1 MRKMIFP
8 LLTFLWMV
16 VIFSFSANPAEE
28 STQISRS
35 VGRMIGEI
43 CISEFQEWPKERQ
56 DAFAERIDYPVR
68 KCAHALEYAILGMLL
83 WFSFSGIA
91 GRKAGLYSFVT
102 GTFYAASDEIHQLY
116 VAGRSGQ
123 ISDVIL
129 DASGVLIGLLL
140 IYILRTGIKRYKKHT
155 SNRQIQIKIK

>member
-1 MRKMIFP
+1 MIFP
-8 LLTFLWMV
+8 LLTFLWMA

-56 DAFAERIDYPVR
+56 DVFAERIDYPVR
-68 KCAHALEYAILGMLL
+68 KCAHASEYAILGILL
-83 WFSFSGIA
+83 WLSISEIA
-91 GRKAGLYSFVT
+91 EKKMGLYAFVT
-102 GTFYAASDEIHQLY
+102 GTIYAASDEFHQLY
-116 VAGRSGQ
+116 VPGRSGQ

-129 DASGVLIGLLL
+129 DASGILIGLLL

-155 SNRQIQIKIK
+155 ANRQIQIKIK

>member
-1 MRKMIFP
+1 MIFP
-8 LLTFLWMV
+8 LLTFLWMA

-56 DAFAERIDYPVR
+56 DVFAERIDYPVR
-68 KCAHALEYAILGMLL
+68 KCAHASEYAILGILL
-83 WFSFSGIA
+83 WLSISEIA
-91 GRKAGLYSFVT
+91 EKKMGLYAFVT
-102 GTFYAASDEIHQLY
+102 GTIYAASDEFHQLY
-116 VAGRSGQ
+116 VPGRSGQ

-129 DASGVLIGLLL
+129 DASGILIGLLL
-140 IYILRTGIKRYKKHT
+140 IYTTYR
-155 SNRQIQIKIK
+155 NQKI

>member
-1 MRKMIFP
+1 MKKMIFP
-8 LLTFLWMV
+8 LLTFLWMA

-56 DAFAERIDYPVR
+56 DVFAERIDYPVR
-68 KCAHALEYAILGMLL
+68 KCAHASEYAILGILL
-83 WFSFSGIA
+83 WLSISEIA
-91 GRKAGLYSFVT
+91 EKKMGLYAFVT
-102 GTFYAASDEIHQLY
+102 GTIYAASDEFHQLY
-116 VAGRSGQ
+116 VPGRSGQ

-129 DASGVLIGLLL
+129 DASGILIGLLL
-140 IYILRTGIKRYKKHT
+140 IYTTYR
-155 SNRQIQIKIK
+155 NQKI

>member
-1 MRKMIFP
+1 MKKMIFP
-8 LLTFLWMV
+8 LLTFLWMA

-56 DAFAERIDYPVR
+56 DVFAERIDYPVR
-68 KCAHALEYAILGMLL
+68 KCAHASEYAILGILL
-83 WFSFSGIA
+83 WLSISEIA
-91 GRKAGLYSFVT
+91 EKKMGLYAFVT
-102 GTFYAASDEIHQLY
+102 GTIYAASDEFHQLY
-116 VAGRSGQ
+116 VPGRSGQ

-129 DASGVLIGLLL
+129 DASGILIGLLL

-155 SNRQIQIKIK
+155 ANRQIQIKIK

>member
-68 KCAHALEYAILGMLL
+68 KCAHASEYAILGMLL
-83 WFSFSGIA
+83 VLSVSCYKRKNNVAYAFVIGTIYAA
-91 GRKAGLYSFVT
+91 GDEFHQLFVEGRSCQLTDVMIDSMGVVT
-102 GTFYAASDEIHQLY
+102 GI
-116 VAGRSGQ
+116 
-123 ISDVIL
+123 
-129 DASGVLIGLLL
+129 LL
-140 IYILRTGIKRYKKHT
+140 IYIVL
-155 SNRQIQIKIK
+155 KIKNCDKSGKSRTYDKI